1 LNRIVI
7 VTSGQPAGNPRMTKE
22 AIALQQAGYLVTVI
36 FCPMSPW
43 GDSFDNQLFK
53 KYPKINWICV
63 GAHPNENPIKYL
75 FVRIRKKFWDKFYLI
90 FGNRFHSALKSSV
103 LFSQELFKE
112 TKKHKADLYIGHNLG
127 AIYAVVKV
135 AQDNLA
141 KACFDF
147 EDFHRGEDQLESRHF
162 KKIKIIEDQFV
173 NQLNFAYTASHL
185 ITQTYSQLYPNLSFE
200 TINNCFPLKY
210 QSTKKIEFETPIKLF
225 WFSQF
230 IGKKR
235 GIEQIIEAIGL
246 LKDYEVNLTLLGNIN
261 ETDKDYFKS
270 IIAQNEIAEPNIIF
284 IDAVEEKK
292 VFEIASEHHIGF
304 ASETGKDFNNNIAL
318 SNKIFTYLL
327 AGNAI
332 LFSDTDAQ
340 RLFFKSNSNI
350 GFLYSQ
356 GNSKELANF
365 IMKYI
370 LEPELL
376 INHRNN
382 SFNAS
387 KNWNWENESR
397 KLISLVKQQLH

>member
-1 LNRIVI
+1 
-7 VTSGQPAGNPRMTKE
+7 
-22 AIALQQAGYLVTVI
+22 
-36 FCPMSPW
+36 
-43 GDSFDNQLFK
+43 
-53 KYPKINWICV
+53 
-63 GAHPNENPIKYL
+63 
-75 FVRIRKKFWDKFYLI
+75 
-90 FGNRFHSALKSSV
+90 
-103 LFSQELFKE
+103 
-112 TKKHKADLYIGHNLG
+112 
-127 AIYAVVKV
+127 VVKV

>member
-1 LNRIVI
+1 MRVVI
-7 VTSGQPAGNPRMTKE
+7 ITSGQPAGNPRMTKE
-22 AIALQQAGYLVTVI
+22 AIALQQAGYIVTVI
-36 FCPMSPW
+36 FCSMSPW
-43 GDSFDNQLFK
+43 GDKFDKELIHQNPQ
-53 KYPKINWICV
+53 INWIRV
-63 GAHPNENPIKYL
+63 GAHPKENPINYL
-75 FVRIRKKFWDKFYLI
+75 FVRFRKKFWEKFYLI

-103 LFSQELFKE
+103 LYSQDLVKE

-135 AQDNLA
+135 AQNNSA

-147 EDFHRGEDQLESRHF
+147 EDFHRGEDQLESGHF

-173 NQLNFAYTASHL
+173 NQLNFAYTASCL
-185 ITQTYSQLYPNLSFE
+185 ISHAYSQLYPNLSFK

-210 QSTKKIEFETPIKLF
+210 QSTKKIDFETPIKLF

-261 ETDKDYFKS
+261 EVEKDYFKL
-270 IIAQNEIAEPNIIF
+270 IIEQNEIDESKIIF
-284 IDAVEEKK
+284 MDAVEEKRI
-292 VFEIASEHHIGF
+292 FDIASEHHIGF

-332 LFSDTDAQ
+332 LFSETDAQ
-340 RLFFKSNSNI
+340 RQFFESNSNI

-356 GNSKELANF
+356 GNSKELANL
-365 IMKYI
+365 ILKYI
-370 LEPELL
+370 LEPEILL
-376 INHRNN
+376 NHRIN
-382 SFNAS
+382 SFNLS
-387 KNWNWENESR
+387 KYLNWDLESE
-397 KLISLVKQQLH
+397 KLLNIIKTSV

>member
-1 LNRIVI
+1 MV
-7 VTSGQPAGNPRMTKE
+7 KE
-22 AIALQQAGYLVTVI
+22 AISLSKNDNQIVVI
-36 FCPMSPW
+36 FSPISIW
-43 GDSFDNQLFK
+43 GDIFDKELIHQNPQ
-53 KYPKINWICV
+53 INWIRV
-63 GAHPNENPIKYL
+63 GAHPKENPINYL
-75 FVRIRKKFWDKFYLI
+75 LVRIRKKFWEKFYLI
-90 FGNRFHSALKSSV
+90 FGNRFYSALKSSV
-103 LFSQELFKE
+103 LFSQDLAKE

-135 AQDNLA
+135 ARNNSA

-147 EDFHRGEDQLESRHF
+147 EDFHRGEDQIESRHF

-185 ITQTYSQLYPNLSFE
+185 ISKAYSQLYPNLSFE
-200 TINNCFPLKY
+200 TINNCFPLQY

-261 ETDKDYFKS
+261 EVEKDYFKL
-270 IIAQNEIAEPNIIF
+270 IIKQNEIDESKIIF
-284 IDAVEEKK
+284 MDAVEEKRI
-292 VFEIASEHHIGF
+292 FDIASEHHIGF

-340 RLFFKSNSNI
+340 RQFFESNSNI

-356 GNSKELANF
+356 GNSKELANL
-365 IMKYI
+365 IIKYI

-376 INHRNN
+376 LNHRIN
-382 SFNAS
+382 SFNLS
-387 KNWNWENESR
+387 KNLNWDLESKKLL
-397 KLISLVKQQLH
+397 KLIKSSI